1 MRFLHLVR
9 LREIYVQEAEAC
21 NLKLDTSLLRALIEF
36 WRPETHTFHFN
47 FGEMTVTLEVN
58 SQILLILL
66 QY

>member
-1 MRFLHLVR
+1 MEFLHLTR

-21 NLKLDTSLLRALIEF
+21 NLKIDMVLLSALIEF
-36 WRPETHTFHFN
+36 WRLETHTFHFI

-58 SQILLILL
+58 GQILLILL